1 MSDAFARG
9 RLGGFSF
16 QAGEG
21 KNLIAD
27 RLAWVTPAPVLTPGS
42 PPAPATPALVAHAQ
56 GGLTLG
62 PERGELAA
70 DFWFLGRIKTSEAEG
85 SSSTND
91 SSIFGELP
99 TFFASSSFPF

>member
-1 MSDAFARG
+1 MPDAFARG

-21 KNLIAD
+21 KSSS
-27 RLAWVTPAPVLTPGS
+27 LAWVTPAPVVTPGLPLA
-42 PPAPATPALVAHAQ
+42 PPTPALVAHTQ

-70 DFWFLGRIKTSEAEG
+70 DFWSLGKKEDELSARAKCEWLPEG
-85 SSSTND
+85 CT
-91 SSIFGELP
+91 P
-99 TFFASSSFPF
+99 R